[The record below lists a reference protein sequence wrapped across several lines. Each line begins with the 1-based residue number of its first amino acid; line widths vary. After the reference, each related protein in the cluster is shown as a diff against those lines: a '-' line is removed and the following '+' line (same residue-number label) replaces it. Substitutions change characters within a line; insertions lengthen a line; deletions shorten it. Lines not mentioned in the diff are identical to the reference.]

1 MRKDENGMIARG
13 RLRYVALIVAMA
25 TMLAFSIASG
35 GLAGAADADNFLPA
49 PGFLQGWALSGKI
62 GHYNAGNLY
71 TYINGEAE
79 LYMPYGFDAL
89 SSAFYSTGGD
99 TASGIVA
106 DIYTM
111 GSHIDAFGIYSNYRD
126 PDAEKIK
133 LGAGGFV
140 DDSQLMFYK
149 GRYFV
154 RLSASGTVAGAKD
167 KLVAAAREID
177 RKMPGESSAPGEVAL
192 IAFPGVKPD
201 TVRYIAHGVLGYAF
215 FKRGLTA
222 DMAIDGQTAKAFVIL
237 NKSPEDSSGAFLSYL
252 EYLEKSGVKI
262 DRAAVKGAAT
272 VTVNDPL
279 YKGTCIRQSGAY
291 IFGVTK
297 LTDPRKA
304 VPAVDRMASQK

>member
-1 MRKDENGMIARG
+1 MIART
-13 RLRYVALIVAMA
+13 RLRYVVLIVGMAM
-25 TMLAFSIASG
+25 MLTFSFASG
-35 GLAGAADADNFLPA
+35 SPAGAADADNFLPA
-49 PGFLQGWALSGKI
+49 PGFLQGWALSGNI

-79 LYMPYGFDAL
+79 LYMPYGFDSL

-133 LGAGGFV
+133 LGADGFV

-154 RLSASGTVAGAKD
+154 RLSASGTVAGARD

-192 IAFPGVKPD
+192 ITIPGVKPD

-215 FKRGLTA
+215 FKKGLTA
-222 DMAIDGQTAKAFVIL
+222 DMTIDGQTGKIFVIL
-237 NKSPEDSSGAFLSYL
+237 NTSPGDSSGAYLSYV
-252 EYLEKSGVKI
+252 EYLERSGVRI
-262 DRAAVKGAAT
+262 DRAAVKGGAT
-272 VTVNDPL
+272 LIVNDPL

-297 LTDPRKA
+297 LNDPQKA
-304 VPAVDRMASQK
+304 VPVVDRMASRK